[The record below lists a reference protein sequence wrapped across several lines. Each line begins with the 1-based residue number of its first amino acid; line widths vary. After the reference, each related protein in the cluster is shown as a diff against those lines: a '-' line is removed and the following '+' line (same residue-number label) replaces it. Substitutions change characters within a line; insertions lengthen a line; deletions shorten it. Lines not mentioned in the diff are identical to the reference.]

1 MLQCLKVNYNKKSV
15 IRFFKYMFKF
25 QNFITSEFEINYYF
39 QGKCKQV
46 MGYLLI
52 AKVIKFI
59 KHVLTLCIPFGS
71 NIYKFLKGWYWNL
84 GTLITKFWKKK
95 MFKE

>member
-1 MLQCLKVNYNKKSV
+1 ML
-15 IRFFKYMFKF
+15 KF
-25 QNFITSEFEINYYF
+25 QNFITCEFEIHYYF

-46 MGYLLI
+46 MGYLSI

-71 NIYKFLKGWYWNL
+71 NIYKCLKV
-84 GTLITKFWKKK
+84 
-95 MFKE
+95 